1 MKAQL
6 DNNQKN
12 IICGA
17 VTCLIAAYMFWYAR
31 TKIQVN
37 AFIGGFG
44 TDAKTV
50 PSAVFALMFILGLA
64 LIAQA
69 LIMQRRK
76 FENSKEFKWMSRDAA
91 LHILLIAAVTVVY
104 VILLQKIG
112 FFVMSA
118 AYMMF
123 LLIYSKVKPLTAA
136 IITVCV
142 DAALYLIFV
151 VLLKVSITMGVL
163 LI

>member
-6 DNNQKN
+6 NSNQKN

-17 VTCLIAAYMFWYAR
+17 VTCLIAVYLFWYAR
-31 TKIQVN
+31 TQIRVN

-44 TDAKTV
+44 TDARTV
-50 PSAVFALMFILGLA
+50 PSSVFVLMFLLGLA
-64 LIAQA
+64 LIVQA
-69 LIMQRRK
+69 LLRQRRGYV
-76 FENSKEFKWMSRDAA
+76 NSTEFKWMSRDVA
-91 LHILLIAAVTVVY
+91 LRILLIAAVTVVY

-118 AYMMF
+118 VYMMF
-123 LLIYSKVKPLTAA
+123 LLLYSKVKPLPAA
-136 IITVCV
+136 IINVSV
-142 DAALYLIFV
+142 DVALYLIFV